1 MVLVLLFWSTPLVK
15 LEGSA
20 TWPFAAFFAFPRLP
34 AGAVGVSACIT
45 VVQAV
50 TKPWAP
56 LLVAV

>member
-1 MVLVLLFWSTPLVK
+1 MLLFWSTPLVK